1 LVRLVWSVVAA
12 VAEGDPMTECRPVV
26 WLGSCLL
33 ALTPACIAAAVD
45 SIDARSSVPLTDSTF
60 GQVFASRLEGAE
72 VIAAVGAPAAQGARG
87 AVELVALGSSSVVS
101 IARLAPA
108 DLLPNER
115 SGFAVALTQDM
126 VVVGSPFASSA
137 TGKVRL
143 YERTP
148 MGVGAPIVITSPD
161 PSTSDAFGHAV
172 AATGDWLAIGE
183 PLDDDGGAAVDRG
196 VVHLYRPDPSGA
208 WVPHARIVAPDAR
221 AGDTFGYTLAM
232 DENTLVV
239 ASRYAD
245 VGSLEQAGVVW
256 TVELGRDGSVGGPE
270 RVQAP
275 DPGAYEWFGASVA
288 FEAGTLVVGV
298 CRDTISSAASEQGT
312 VRVFGRTAGAWS
324 QRAMLVSPGAST
336 QDRFGNS
343 VAIDQGRI
351 LVGADGQDP
360 SGVSLAGRLHLFRAA
375 SGGWLHDQA
384 FETSDPGVN
393 QGLGVSCALHGS
405 RVLGGAPRRTPL
417 GGVIREGC
425 VSAWTLEVPCA
436 ADLDGNGVVD
446 GPDLGAL
453 LSQWGEAGGA
463 DLNGDGSVGAADLG
477 VMLAAWGACDG

>member
-1 LVRLVWSVVAA
+1 MAA
-12 VAEGDPMTECRPVV
+12 RRPVV
-26 WLGSCLL
+26 WLGSWML
-33 ALTPACIAAAVD
+33 ALAQVGTATAA
-45 SIDARSSVPLTDSTF
+45 DAYDIRSSVPLTDSTF
-60 GQVFASRLEGAE
+60 GQALASRIEGVE
-72 VIAAVGAPAAQGARG
+72 VVAAVGAPAAQGARG
-87 AVELVALGSSSVVS
+87 AVELVAVGPSSAVS

-137 TGKVRL
+137 IGKVRL

-148 MGVGAPIVITSPD
+148 TGVGAPIVLTSPD
-161 PSTSDAFGHAV
+161 PATSDAFGHAV
-172 AATGDWLAIGE
+172 AATSDWLAIGE

-196 VVHLYRPDPSGA
+196 VVHLYRPDPNGG
-208 WVPHARIVAPDAR
+208 WVPHARIVAPDAT

-232 DENTLVV
+232 DEGTLVI

-245 VGSLEQAGVVW
+245 VGALQQAGAVW
-256 TVELGRDGSVGGPE
+256 TVELGPGGAVGVPE

-288 FEAGTLVVGV
+288 IEGGTLVVGA

-312 VRVFGRTAGAWS
+312 VRVFGRTAGRWD
-324 QRAMLVSPGAST
+324 QRAMLVSPGAAT

-360 SGVSLAGRLHLFRAA
+360 SSVSLAGRLHLFRAE
-375 SGGWLHDQA
+375 SGGWVHDQA
-384 FETSDPGVN
+384 LETLDPGVN
-393 QGLGVSCALHGS
+393 QGLGVSCALHGAH
-405 RVLGGAPRRTPL
+405 VLGGAPRRTPSV
-417 GGVIREGC
+417 GVTREGC
-425 VSAWTLEVPCA
+425 VTAWTLEVPCP
-436 ADLDGNGVVD
+436 ADLDGNGIVD

-453 LSQWGEAGGA
+453 LSQWGDNGSA
-463 DLNGDGSVGAADLG
+463 DLNGDGVVGAADLG
-477 VMLAAWGACDG
+477 AMLAAWGACGG